1 MAERIVLRVE
11 PQMRELMP
19 GFLANRK
26 KDVARLRRAVAR
38 SDRDSLY
45 RIGHSL
51 KGVGASYGVD
61 AISELGSRLESAAQ
75 EGRMEDAADIVREY
89 ADFLKRIAFVFE

>member
-1 MAERIVLRVE
+1 
-11 PQMRELMP
+11 MP
-19 GFLANRK
+19 TSRG
-26 KDVARLRRAVAR
+26 DHG
-38 SDRDSLY
+38 SLY

-51 KGVGASYGVD
+51 KGVGATYGVD

-89 ADFLKRIAFVFE
+89 ADFLKRVTFVFE